1 MRFIGR
7 FMVEFG
13 LLSSVFDVLTFAVLL
28 GVFQATVD
36 VADEC
41 DERINCLT
49 LSDDRGDE
57 PSSVRRPP
65 LGHR

>member
-1 MRFIGR
+1 MGHVVGFLGDGSTATAG
-7 FMVEFG
+7 EDG
-13 LLSSVFDVLTFAVLL
+13 LTANRQR
-28 GVFQATVD
+28 GWTGET
-36 VADEC
+36 DEC